1 MDNDLQKYADEIKK
15 QMDDL
20 LAQVQAK
27 ATETES
33 NFVDTRRTVSAKGES
48 YVNDIDSANNSTLSY
63 GSTTKQNM
71 DVEFNKVRE
80 FAQQTIEDIKVSPYD
95 FEKYIKQSKAH
106 IDQLV
111 VDATNASASKVDQI
125 NKIPADFQEYYT
137 NAKSGIETSL
147 TEVDEHLQEVQTL
160 GASVGQDVT
169 EYMNLVKN
177 NQVYSKTQTDNLLRA
192 KANTADVTTLNTNID
207 KANNRIDQAHQALN
221 QVNDRISNFPKGNP
235 SGVYATLAALKTAFP
250 NGNSNIYVISED
262 GNWYYWSG
270 SAWSSGGKYQE
281 TGIAENSIDS
291 TKLMAETIQ
300 RHNLS
305 ETYVNGAPGA
315 NLFDKNNVHFDKYIN
330 YKFKLDNAVGY
341 VATNYIYVSGQ
352 SKLTF
357 KRITHYA
364 FYDFS
369 YTPIT
374 YGTNPTLTTT
384 TIDVPA
390 GAAYIIFS
398 FAHNKETFPLDT
410 YMCNYGDTLAVFEP
424 YGGKLTLENI
434 EPQLADKIKS
444 VPYGKIVEGI
454 PSKNLL
460 NNADFTV
467 GLYVDPSTGKPLS
480 SADYSSNFGKP
491 IKVNGGQA
499 YTIRNVT
506 FYCFY
511 DGNNH
516 RLSGGS
522 NGSNGELTINAPQ
535 DAANLVVSYSNSLA
549 NIAIVVSGLEIGK
562 YESYGGK
569 LTLENM
575 ESNLADK
582 INSIPYGKIVEG
594 SPSKNLLNTDDF
606 TNGSYVDPSTG
617 KSMSNSD
624 YSSNFG
630 KPIKVNGGQAYTIR
644 NITFYCFYDNNNK
657 RLSGGSNGSNGELT
671 INAPENAA
679 NLIVSYSNSLANTA
693 IVVSGLKVGKYE
705 SYGLKLP
712 ANALPVEIRD
722 QFSDPVKN
730 ISKTLI
736 VDSSKT
742 ENAKD
747 GVYTNLRTAFDS
759 ITDSAVNKQYEIIV
773 YDNEIN
779 FEDLYPHANWHGGYY
794 GLIAKDYVWITSA
807 DPDNPSKHVLKW
819 DGHES
824 LADDVNLTSAQ
835 AMAKSIMHVS
845 KPNLTGAFDGFTLDV
860 KNARYPFH
868 FETAAAGNTWFKL
881 KRCVLKW
888 GGNPKVTGFQG
899 ATLGYGVSCGDHFS
913 VEDCVI
919 TYTGEGHASTAGH
932 NNGWDVSRM
941 GPAPEVMPNARLTF
955 KNCRFNN
962 TGFRVDTVTS
972 TNFDANR
979 SYDIVTFEN
988 CKGIREYVFGLQ
1000 GSATVSN
1007 WQSVKIGTV

>member
-1 MDNDLQKYADEIKK
+1 MADRKVGEITVPTEPVSRATKITGFTFKSYDKNAGVLQFNIENQDGSPTDLIDATVRLFMYIYQGEEKKEFPIFDNQIITESYMLGVVKYPIP
-15 QMDDL
+15 DL
-20 LAQVQAK
+20 L
-27 ATETES
+27 
-33 NFVDTRRTVSAKGES
+33 
-48 YVNDIDSANNSTLSY
+48 LSY
-63 GSTTKQNM
+63 EGK
-71 DVEFNKVRE
+71 
-80 FAQQTIEDIKVSPYD
+80 
-95 FEKYIKQSKAH
+95 
-106 IDQLV
+106 
-111 VDATNASASKVDQI
+111 VDANVYI
-125 NKIPADFQEYYT
+125 DFPDG
-137 NAKSGIETSL
+137 S
-147 TEVDEHLQEVQTL
+147 H
-160 GASVGQDVT
+160 
-169 EYMNLVKN
+169 
-177 NQVYSKTQTDNLLRA
+177 TDNLAFTFNIEKSVIDDNVQLNGEYYFKDFQQLLDGVKQEATDAVNEALA
-192 KANTADVTTLNTNID
+192 KVEAVSKNVSSAQNDLTILED
-207 KANNRIDQAHQALN
+207 RIDQTNQQIAAVLTDVNKYNIGKINDRIDQTNQQIAAVISDANKSRTDIDTLKINKADKIDVNQALN

-235 SGVYATLAALKTAFP
+235 SGVYATLEALKAAFP
-250 NGNSNIYVISED
+250 NGNSNIYVVSSD

-281 TGIAENSIDS
+281 TGIAENSIDG

-305 ETYVNGAPGA
+305 ETYVNGVPGA
-315 NLFDKNNVHFDKYIN
+315 NLFDKNNVHVDKYIN
-330 YKFKLDNAVGY
+330 YKFELADGVDY
-341 VATNYIYVSGQ
+341 VATNYIYISGQ

-364 FYDFS
+364 FYDLS
-369 YTPIT
+369 YKPIAF
-374 YGTNPTLTTT
+374 GTNSTLTTT

-398 FAHNKETFPLDT
+398 FAHSDDFPLDS
-410 YMCNYGDTLAVFEP
+410 YMCNYGDSLAAFET
-424 YGGKLTLENI
+424 YGGKLTLENM
-434 EPQLADKIKS
+434 ESNLADQISS

-460 NNADFTV
+460 NSADFTIRS
-467 GLYVDPSTGKPLS
+467 YVDPSTGKPVS

-511 DGNNH
+511 D
-516 RLSGGS
+516 
-522 NGSNGELTINAPQ
+522 
-535 DAANLVVSYSNSLA
+535 
-549 NIAIVVSGLEIGK
+549 
-562 YESYGGK
+562 
-569 LTLENM
+569 
-575 ESNLADK
+575 
-582 INSIPYGKIVEG
+582 
-594 SPSKNLLNTDDF
+594 
-606 TNGSYVDPSTG
+606 
-617 KSMSNSD
+617 
-624 YSSNFG
+624 
-630 KPIKVNGGQAYTIR
+630 
-644 NITFYCFYDNNNK
+644 NNNQ

-671 INAPENAA
+671 INAPEDAA
-679 NLIVSYSNSLANTA
+679 NLVVSCSNRLVNTA
-693 IVVSGLKVGKYE
+693 MVVSGLEIGKYE
-705 SYGLKLP
+705 SYGIKLP
-712 ANALPVEIRD
+712 ANALPAEIRD
-722 QFSDPVKN
+722 QFSEPVKN

-742 ENAKD
+742 ENAED

-807 DPDNPSKHVLKW
+807 DPDNPSKHLLKW

-824 LADDVNLTSAQ
+824 LADDVNLTSAE

-845 KPNLTGAFDGFTLDV
+845 KPNLTGAIDGFTLDV

-919 TYTGEGHASTAGH
+919 TYTGEGYASTAGH

-962 TGFRVDTVTS
+962 TGFRVDTFTS
-972 TNFDANR
+972 TDFDANR

>member
-1 MDNDLQKYADEIKK
+1 MVYKTNESIIVIQAEATSPNRTNVVFWSHDLGTAKLRMKLVRKNGIPQSLPEGTTVPIRLMFRSATAEGGYGKHDY
-15 QMDDL
+15 
-20 LAQVQAK
+20 LA
-27 ATETES
+27 
-33 NFVDTRRTVSAKGES
+33 
-48 YVNDIDSANNSTLSY
+48 
-63 GSTTKQNM
+63 
-71 DVEFNKVRE
+71 
-80 FAQQTIEDIKVSPYD
+80 TIEDRVNGIVSIVLEDNILGYVGIVEGSVYIDFPNDRSLDTAGRFTFDIKRSPIDDSTPELEDYYFNGFSQAID
-95 FEKYIKQSKAH
+95 KIEKILADGKQE
-106 IDQLV
+106 IDQKIAESETQI
-111 VDATNASASKVDQI
+111 DAKLKDTND
-125 NKIPADFQEYYT
+125 KI
-137 NAKSGIETSL
+137 
-147 TEVDEHLQEVQTL
+147 
-160 GASVGQDVT
+160 
-169 EYMNLVKN
+169 
-177 NQVYSKTQTDNLLRA
+177 A
-192 KANTADVTTLNTNID
+192 KANQDVATINTNID
-207 KANNRIDQAHQALN
+207 KTNDRIDQANQKIDEVLSGANEFRTDIDTLKINKADKIDVNQALN

-281 TGIAENSIDS
+281 TGIAENSIDG

-305 ETYVNGAPGA
+305 ETYVNGMPGA
-315 NLFDKNNVHFDKYIN
+315 NLFDKNNIHVDKYIN
-330 YKFKLDNAVGY
+330 YKFELADAAGY
-341 VATNYIYVSGQ
+341 VTTNYIYISGQ

-357 KRITHYA
+357 KRISHYA
-364 FYDFS
+364 FYDLS
-369 YTPIT
+369 YTPIIF
-374 YGTNPTLTTT
+374 GTNPTSTTT
-384 TIDVPA
+384 TINVPID
-390 GAAYIIFS
+390 AAYIIFS
-398 FAHNKETFPLDT
+398 FSHNDNFPLDS
-410 YMCNYGDTLAVFEP
+410 YMCNYGDSLEAFET
-424 YGGKLTLENI
+424 YGGKLTLENM
-434 EPQLADKIKS
+434 ESNLADKINS
-444 VPYGKIVEGI
+444 IPYGKIVEGI

-460 NNADFTV
+460 NSADFTIRS
-467 GLYVDPSTGKPLS
+467 YVDPSTGKPVS

-511 DGNNH
+511 DNNNQ

-522 NGSNGELTINAPQ
+522 NGSNGEMTITAPEN
-535 DAANLVVSYSNSLA
+535 AANLVVSYPNSRA
-549 NIAIVVSGLEIGK
+549 NTAMVVSGLEIGK
-562 YESYGGK
+562 YESYG
-569 LTLENM
+569 
-575 ESNLADK
+575 
-582 INSIPYGKIVEG
+582 I
-594 SPSKNLLNTDDF
+594 
-606 TNGSYVDPSTG
+606 
-617 KSMSNSD
+617 
-624 YSSNFG
+624 
-630 KPIKVNGGQAYTIR
+630 
-644 NITFYCFYDNNNK
+644 
-657 RLSGGSNGSNGELT
+657 
-671 INAPENAA
+671 
-679 NLIVSYSNSLANTA
+679 
-693 IVVSGLKVGKYE
+693 
-705 SYGLKLP
+705 KLP
-712 ANALPVEIRD
+712 ANALLAEIRD
-722 QFSDPVKN
+722 QFSEPVKN

-742 ENAKD
+742 ENAED

-759 ITDSAVNKQYEIIV
+759 ITDSAVNNQYEIIV

-807 DPDNPSKHVLKW
+807 DPDNPSKHLLKW

-824 LADDVNLTSAQ
+824 LADDVNLTSAE

-845 KPNLTGAFDGFTLDV
+845 KPNLTGAIDGFTLDV

-919 TYTGEGHASTAGH
+919 TYTGEGYASTAGH

-972 TNFDANR
+972 TDFDANR

>member
-1 MDNDLQKYADEIKK
+1 MNLDQFRDVDL
-15 QMDDL
+15 
-20 LAQVQAK
+20 V
-27 ATETES
+27 
-33 NFVDTRRTVSAKGES
+33 
-48 YVNDIDSANNSTLSY
+48 
-63 GSTTKQNM
+63 
-71 DVEFNKVRE
+71 
-80 FAQQTIEDIKVSPYD
+80 
-95 FEKYIKQSKAH
+95 
-106 IDQLV
+106 
-111 VDATNASASKVDQI
+111 I
-125 NKIPADFQEYYT
+125 NKANDNFIQRQFVSQGDYKGRTLTVQVT
-137 NAKSGIETSL
+137 NNGVIG
-147 TEVDEHLQEVQTL
+147 EVPGLVLNLRWQNQSAGNTDLSAFTL
-160 GASVGQDVT
+160 
-169 EYMNLVKN
+169 
-177 NQVYSKTQTDNLLRA
+177 
-192 KANTADVTTLNTNID
+192 ID
-207 KANNRIDQAHQALN
+207 KANSVFRIEYPRHMMTPGKVIANIQVIQNGKTTHMKPFELTVQKLPGEANGIVEKNEYSALVAVLSDANKFRTDIDTLKINKADKIDVNQALN

-281 TGIAENSIDS
+281 TGIAENSIDG

-315 NLFDKNNVHFDKYIN
+315 NLFDKNNIHVDKYIN
-330 YKFKLDNAVGY
+330 YKFKLADAAGY
-341 VATNYIYVSGQ
+341 VTTNYIYISGQ

-364 FYDFS
+364 FYDLS
-369 YTPIT
+369 YTPIAF
-374 YGTNPTLTTT
+374 GTNSTLTTT

-398 FAHNKETFPLDT
+398 FAHSDAFPLDS
-410 YMCNYGDTLAVFEP
+410 YMCNYGDTLAAFEP
-424 YGGKLTLENI
+424 YGGKLTLENM
-434 EPQLADKIKS
+434 EPNLADQIKS

-460 NNADFTV
+460 NNANFSV
-467 GLYVDPSTGKPLS
+467 GSYVDTTTGNPVAN
-480 SADYSSNFGKP
+480 ADYSSNFSKP
-491 IKVNGGQA
+491 IKVNGG
-499 YTIRNVT
+499 R
-506 FYCFY
+506 
-511 DGNNH
+511 
-516 RLSGGS
+516 
-522 NGSNGELTINAPQ
+522 
-535 DAANLVVSYSNSLA
+535 
-549 NIAIVVSGLEIGK
+549 
-562 YESYGGK
+562 
-569 LTLENM
+569 
-575 ESNLADK
+575 
-582 INSIPYGKIVEG
+582 
-594 SPSKNLLNTDDF
+594 
-606 TNGSYVDPSTG
+606 
-617 KSMSNSD
+617 
-624 YSSNFG
+624 
-630 KPIKVNGGQAYTIR
+630 AYTIR
-644 NITFYCFYDNNNK
+644 NITFYCFYDNNNQ
-657 RLSGGSNGSNGELT
+657 RLSGGSNGSNGEMT
-671 INAPENAA
+671 ITAPENAA
-679 NLIVSYSNSLANTA
+679 NLVVSYPNSRANTA
-693 IVVSGLKVGKYE
+693 IVVSGLEIGEYE
-705 SYGLKLP
+705 PYGTKLP

-722 QFSDPVKN
+722 QFSEPVKN

-742 ENAKD
+742 ENAED

-759 ITDSAVNKQYEIIV
+759 ITDSAVNNQYEIIV

-807 DPDNPSKHVLKW
+807 DPDNPSKHLLKW

-824 LADDVNLTSAQ
+824 LADDVNLTSAE

-845 KPNLTGAFDGFTLDV
+845 KPNLTGAIDGFTLDV

-919 TYTGEGHASTAGH
+919 TYTGEGYASTAGH

-972 TNFDANR
+972 TDFDANR

>member
-1 MDNDLQKYADEIKK
+1 MNLDQFRDVDL
-15 QMDDL
+15 
-20 LAQVQAK
+20 V
-27 ATETES
+27 
-33 NFVDTRRTVSAKGES
+33 
-48 YVNDIDSANNSTLSY
+48 
-63 GSTTKQNM
+63 
-71 DVEFNKVRE
+71 
-80 FAQQTIEDIKVSPYD
+80 
-95 FEKYIKQSKAH
+95 
-106 IDQLV
+106 
-111 VDATNASASKVDQI
+111 I
-125 NKIPADFQEYYT
+125 NKANDNFFQRQFVSQGDYKGRTLTVQVT
-137 NAKSGIETSL
+137 NNGVIG
-147 TEVDEHLQEVQTL
+147 EVPGLVLNLRWQNQSAGNTDLSAFTL
-160 GASVGQDVT
+160 
-169 EYMNLVKN
+169 
-177 NQVYSKTQTDNLLRA
+177 
-192 KANTADVTTLNTNID
+192 ID
-207 KANNRIDQAHQALN
+207 KANSIFRIEYPRHMMTPGKVIANIQVIQNGKITHMKPFELTVQKLPGEANGIVEKNEYSALVAVLSDANKFRTDIDTLEINKADKIDVNQALN

-235 SGVYATLAALKTAFP
+235 SGVYATLEALKAAFP
-250 NGNSNIYVISED
+250 NGNSNIYVVSSD

-281 TGIAENSIDS
+281 TGIAENSIDGP
-291 TKLMAETIQ
+291 KLMAETIQ

-315 NLFDKNNVHFDKYIN
+315 NLFDKNNVHVDKYIN
-330 YKFKLDNAVGY
+330 YKFKLADAVGY
-341 VATNYIYVSGQ
+341 VATNYIYISGQ

-364 FYDFS
+364 FYDLS
-369 YTPIT
+369 YTPIAF
-374 YGTNPTLTTT
+374 GTNSTLTTT

-398 FAHNKETFPLDT
+398 FAHSDAFPLDS
-410 YMCNYGDTLAVFEP
+410 YMCNYGDTLAAFEP
-424 YGGKLTLENI
+424 YGGKLTLENM
-434 EPQLADKIKS
+434 EPNLADQIKS

-460 NNADFTV
+460 NNANFSV
-467 GLYVDPSTGKPLS
+467 GSYVDTTTGNPVAN
-480 SADYSSNFGKP
+480 ADYSSNFSKP
-491 IKVNGGQA
+491 IKVNGG
-499 YTIRNVT
+499 R
-506 FYCFY
+506 
-511 DGNNH
+511 
-516 RLSGGS
+516 
-522 NGSNGELTINAPQ
+522 
-535 DAANLVVSYSNSLA
+535 
-549 NIAIVVSGLEIGK
+549 
-562 YESYGGK
+562 
-569 LTLENM
+569 
-575 ESNLADK
+575 
-582 INSIPYGKIVEG
+582 
-594 SPSKNLLNTDDF
+594 
-606 TNGSYVDPSTG
+606 
-617 KSMSNSD
+617 
-624 YSSNFG
+624 
-630 KPIKVNGGQAYTIR
+630 AYTIR
-644 NITFYCFYDNNNK
+644 NITFYCFYDNNNQ
-657 RLSGGSNGSNGELT
+657 RLSGASNGSNGELT
-671 INAPENAA
+671 ITAPENAA
-679 NLIVSYSNSLANTA
+679 NLVVSYPNSLANTA
-693 IVVSGLKVGKYE
+693 IVVSGLEIGEYE
-705 SYGLKLP
+705 PYGTKLP

-722 QFSDPVKN
+722 QFSEPVKN

-742 ENAKD
+742 ENAED

-807 DPDNPSKHVLKW
+807 DPDNPSKHLLKW

-824 LADDVNLTSAQ
+824 LADDVNLTSAE

-845 KPNLTGAFDGFTLDV
+845 KPNLTGAIDGFTLDV

-972 TNFDANR
+972 TDFDANR

>member
-1 MDNDLQKYADEIKK
+1 MNEDNKIFKTNEISIEISPVGE
-15 QMDDL
+15 
-20 LAQVQAK
+20 AIQAK
-27 ATETES
+27 DIQYFSYDENSGLQLIHILMDGKPLDLPNGTEIRLSAVKLNNQSQKLIYTPEIVDPLKGIVSFVIPREFLGYQGKIRCGLYINFS
-33 NFVDTRRTVSAKGES
+33 NNQTMHVGYFYINMGVS
-48 YVNDIDSANNSTLSY
+48 DIDTNLTEFTEDFWQGWSEFEA
-63 GSTTKQNM
+63 GSTAKMQELERRIDEQTEIFNNA
-71 DVEFNKVRE
+71 DVYNKAE
-80 FAQQTIEDIKVSPYD
+80 IEDKLEPFALRTD
-95 FEKYIKQSKAH
+95 
-106 IDQLV
+106 IDTLE
-111 VDATNASASKVDQI
+111 I
-125 NKIPADFQEYYT
+125 NKAD
-137 NAKSGIETSL
+137 KI
-147 TEVDEHLQEVQTL
+147 
-160 GASVGQDVT
+160 DV
-169 EYMNLVKN
+169 N
-177 NQVYSKTQTDNLLRA
+177 
-192 KANTADVTTLNTNID
+192 
-207 KANNRIDQAHQALN
+207 QALN

-250 NGNSNIYVISED
+250 TGNSNIYVISED

-281 TGIAENSIDS
+281 TGIAENSIDE
-291 TKLMAETIQ
+291 TKLMAKTIQ
-300 RHNLS
+300 RHNLA
-305 ETYVNGAPGA
+305 ETYVNGMPGV
-315 NLFDKNNVHFDKYIN
+315 NLFDKNNIYVDKYIN
-330 YKFKLDNAVGY
+330 YKFELDNAVGY

-364 FYDFS
+364 FYDLN

-374 YGTNPTLTTT
+374 FGTNPTLTTT

-398 FAHNKETFPLDT
+398 FAHNNETFPLDT
-410 YMCNYGDTLAVFEP
+410 YMCNYGDTLAAFEP

-444 VPYGKIVEGI
+444 VPYGKIVEGS

-460 NNADFTV
+460 NTANFTI
-467 GLYVDPSTGKPLS
+467 GSYVDPSTGKQVS
-480 SADYSSNFGKP
+480 NADYSSNFGKP
-491 IKVNGGQA
+491 IKINGGQ
-499 YTIRNVT
+499 T
-506 FYCFY
+506 
-511 DGNNH
+511 
-516 RLSGGS
+516 
-522 NGSNGELTINAPQ
+522 
-535 DAANLVVSYSNSLA
+535 
-549 NIAIVVSGLEIGK
+549 
-562 YESYGGK
+562 
-569 LTLENM
+569 
-575 ESNLADK
+575 
-582 INSIPYGKIVEG
+582 
-594 SPSKNLLNTDDF
+594 
-606 TNGSYVDPSTG
+606 
-617 KSMSNSD
+617 
-624 YSSNFG
+624 
-630 KPIKVNGGQAYTIR
+630 YTIR
-644 NITFYCFYDNNNK
+644 NITFYCFYDGNNHY
-657 RLSGGSNGSNGELT
+657 LSGASNGSNGELT
-671 INAPENAA
+671 ITAPEDAA
-679 NLIVSYSNSLANTA
+679 NLIVSYPNSRANTA
-693 IVVSGLKVGKYE
+693 IVVSGLEIGEYE
-705 SYGLKLP
+705 SYGAKLP
-712 ANALPVEIRD
+712 ANALPTEIRD
-722 QFSDPVKN
+722 QFSEPVKN
-730 ISKTLI
+730 ISKKLI

-742 ENAKD
+742 ENAED

-779 FEDLYPHANWHGGYY
+779 FEDLYPHANWGGGYY

-807 DPDNPSKHVLKW
+807 DPDNPSKHLLKW

-824 LADDVNLTSAQ
+824 LADDVNLTSAE

-845 KPNLTGAFDGFTLDV
+845 KPNLTGAIDGFTLDV

-919 TYTGEGHASTAGH
+919 TYTGEGYASTAGH

-972 TNFDANR
+972 TDFDANR
-979 SYDIVTFEN
+979 SYDIVTLEN

>member
-1 MDNDLQKYADEIKK
+1 MNLDQFRDVDL
-15 QMDDL
+15 
-20 LAQVQAK
+20 V
-27 ATETES
+27 
-33 NFVDTRRTVSAKGES
+33 
-48 YVNDIDSANNSTLSY
+48 
-63 GSTTKQNM
+63 
-71 DVEFNKVRE
+71 
-80 FAQQTIEDIKVSPYD
+80 
-95 FEKYIKQSKAH
+95 
-106 IDQLV
+106 
-111 VDATNASASKVDQI
+111 I
-125 NKIPADFQEYYT
+125 NKANDNFFQRQFVSQGDYKGRTLTVQVT
-137 NAKSGIETSL
+137 NNGVIG
-147 TEVDEHLQEVQTL
+147 EVPGLVLNLRWQNQSAGNTDLSAFTL
-160 GASVGQDVT
+160 
-169 EYMNLVKN
+169 
-177 NQVYSKTQTDNLLRA
+177 
-192 KANTADVTTLNTNID
+192 ID
-207 KANNRIDQAHQALN
+207 KANSIFRIEYPRHMMTPGKVIANIQVIQNGKITHMKPFELTVQKLPGEANGIVEKNEYSALVAVLSDANKFRTDIDTLEINKADKIDVNQALN

-235 SGVYATLAALKTAFP
+235 SGVYATLEALKAAFP
-250 NGNSNIYVISED
+250 NGNSNIYVVSSD

-281 TGIAENSIDS
+281 TGIAENSIDGP
-291 TKLMAETIQ
+291 KLMAETIQ

-315 NLFDKNNVHFDKYIN
+315 NLFDKNNIHVDKYIN
-330 YKFKLDNAVGY
+330 YKFELADAAGY
-341 VATNYIYVSGQ
+341 VATNYIYISGQ

-357 KRITHYA
+357 KRISHYA
-364 FYDFS
+364 FYDLS
-369 YTPIT
+369 YTPIAF
-374 YGTNPTLTTT
+374 GTNSTLTTT

-398 FAHNKETFPLDT
+398 FAHSDAFPLDS
-410 YMCNYGDTLAVFEP
+410 YMCNYGDTLAAFEP
-424 YGGKLTLENI
+424 YGGKLTLENM
-434 EPQLADKIKS
+434 EPNLADQIKS

-460 NNADFTV
+460 NNANFSV
-467 GLYVDPSTGKPLS
+467 GSYVDTTTGNPVAN
-480 SADYSSNFGKP
+480 ADYSSNFSKP
-491 IKVNGGQA
+491 IKVNGG
-499 YTIRNVT
+499 R
-506 FYCFY
+506 
-511 DGNNH
+511 
-516 RLSGGS
+516 
-522 NGSNGELTINAPQ
+522 
-535 DAANLVVSYSNSLA
+535 
-549 NIAIVVSGLEIGK
+549 
-562 YESYGGK
+562 
-569 LTLENM
+569 
-575 ESNLADK
+575 
-582 INSIPYGKIVEG
+582 
-594 SPSKNLLNTDDF
+594 
-606 TNGSYVDPSTG
+606 
-617 KSMSNSD
+617 
-624 YSSNFG
+624 
-630 KPIKVNGGQAYTIR
+630 AYTIR
-644 NITFYCFYDNNNK
+644 NITFYCFYDNNNQ
-657 RLSGGSNGSNGELT
+657 RLSGASNGSNGELT
-671 INAPENAA
+671 ITAPENAA
-679 NLIVSYSNSLANTA
+679 NLVVSYPNSLANTA
-693 IVVSGLKVGKYE
+693 IVVSGLEIGEYE
-705 SYGLKLP
+705 PYGTKLP

-722 QFSDPVKN
+722 QFSEPVKN

-742 ENAKD
+742 ENAED

-807 DPDNPSKHVLKW
+807 DPDNPSKHLLKW

-824 LADDVNLTSAQ
+824 LADDVNLTSAE

-845 KPNLTGAFDGFTLDV
+845 KPNLTGAIDGFTLDV

-919 TYTGEGHASTAGH
+919 TYTGEGYASTAGH

-972 TNFDANR
+972 TDFDANR

>member
-1 MDNDLQKYADEIKK
+1 MVQIIKSGTIKVPTQPKDFDLKATGLVFKSYDNQVALEFNVEKQDGTPADLLGANLRLLMFIYDEIDGTVTKEPIPFITKNLITESFLNGHVVYILPEAMKAYNGMVETYVYIEYSDGSTSDNLGFTFRMQRSAIDGLAQDKADYFIEDFKQLLDGVKQEATDAVNEALAKVEVVSENVSSAQNDL
-15 QMDDL
+15 
-20 LAQVQAK
+20 
-27 ATETES
+27 
-33 NFVDTRRTVSAKGES
+33 
-48 YVNDIDSANNSTLSY
+48 
-63 GSTTKQNM
+63 
-71 DVEFNKVRE
+71 
-80 FAQQTIEDIKVSPYD
+80 TILED
-95 FEKYIKQSKAH
+95 
-106 IDQLV
+106 
-111 VDATNASASKVDQI
+111 
-125 NKIPADFQEYYT
+125 
-137 NAKSGIETSL
+137 
-147 TEVDEHLQEVQTL
+147 
-160 GASVGQDVT
+160 
-169 EYMNLVKN
+169 
-177 NQVYSKTQTDNLLRA
+177 
-192 KANTADVTTLNTNID
+192 
-207 KANNRIDQAHQALN
+207 RIDQANQEIDKVLSGANGFRTDLDTLKINKADKIDVNQALN

-235 SGVYATLAALKTAFP
+235 SGVYTTLADLKTAFP
-250 NGNSNIYVISED
+250 NGNSNIYVVSAD

-281 TGIAENSIDS
+281 TGIAENSIDGP
-291 TKLMAETIQ
+291 KLMAETIQ

-305 ETYVNGAPGA
+305 ETYVNGMPGA

-330 YKFKLDNAVGY
+330 YKFKLADAVGY
-341 VATNYIYVSGQ
+341 VATNYIYISGQ

-364 FYDFS
+364 FYDLS
-369 YTPIT
+369 YTPIAF
-374 YGTNPTLTTT
+374 GTNSTLTTT

-398 FAHNKETFPLDT
+398 FAHSDAFPLDS
-410 YMCNYGDTLAVFEP
+410 YMCNYGDSLAAFET
-424 YGGKLTLENI
+424 YGGKLTLENM
-434 EPQLADKIKS
+434 ESNLADQISS

-460 NNADFTV
+460 NSADFTIRS
-467 GLYVDPSTGKPLS
+467 YVDPSTGKPVS

-511 DGNNH
+511 D
-516 RLSGGS
+516 
-522 NGSNGELTINAPQ
+522 
-535 DAANLVVSYSNSLA
+535 
-549 NIAIVVSGLEIGK
+549 
-562 YESYGGK
+562 
-569 LTLENM
+569 
-575 ESNLADK
+575 
-582 INSIPYGKIVEG
+582 
-594 SPSKNLLNTDDF
+594 
-606 TNGSYVDPSTG
+606 
-617 KSMSNSD
+617 
-624 YSSNFG
+624 
-630 KPIKVNGGQAYTIR
+630 
-644 NITFYCFYDNNNK
+644 NNNQ

-671 INAPENAA
+671 INAPEDAA
-679 NLIVSYSNSLANTA
+679 NLVVSYSNSLANTA
-693 IVVSGLKVGKYE
+693 MVVSGLEIGKYE
-705 SYGLKLP
+705 SYGIKLP
-712 ANALPVEIRD
+712 ANALPAEIRD
-722 QFSDPVKN
+722 QFSEPVKN

-742 ENAKD
+742 ENAED

-779 FEDLYPHANWHGGYY
+779 FEDLYPHADWHGGYY

-807 DPDNPSKHVLKW
+807 DPDNPSKHLLKW

-824 LADDVNLTSAQ
+824 LADDVNLTSAE

-845 KPNLTGAFDGFTLDV
+845 KPNLTGAIDGFTLDV

-962 TGFRVDTVTS
+962 TGFRVDTYTS
-972 TNFDANR
+972 TDFDANR

-1000 GSATVSN
+1000 GSATLSN

>member
-1 MDNDLQKYADEIKK
+1 MNRKTGEIVVPTEPVSRATKITGFTFKSYDKSAGVLQFQIKNQDGSPTDLIDATVRLFMYIYQGEEKKEFPIFDNQII
-15 QMDDL
+15 
-20 LAQVQAK
+20 
-27 ATETES
+27 TES
-33 NFVDTRRTVSAKGES
+33 YMQGIVKYPIPDML
-48 YVNDIDSANNSTLSY
+48 LSY
-63 GSTTKQNM
+63 EGKIDANVYIDFPDGS
-71 DVEFNKVRE
+71 
-80 FAQQTIEDIKVSPYD
+80 
-95 FEKYIKQSKAH
+95 H
-106 IDQLV
+106 
-111 VDATNASASKVDQI
+111 
-125 NKIPADFQEYYT
+125 
-137 NAKSGIETSL
+137 
-147 TEVDEHLQEVQTL
+147 
-160 GASVGQDVT
+160 
-169 EYMNLVKN
+169 
-177 NQVYSKTQTDNLLRA
+177 TDNLAFTFNIEKSIIDGDVQLNGEYYFKDFQQLLDGVKQEA
-192 KANTADVTTLNTNID
+192 TEQLQDTQTKIDTVSQNVTSAQNNLKAVEDKMNQTNQQIAAVLTDVNKYNIGKIND
-207 KANNRIDQAHQALN
+207 RIDQTNQQIAAVISDANKSRTDIDTLKINKADKIDVNQALN

-235 SGVYATLAALKTAFP
+235 SGVYATLEALKAAFP
-250 NGNSNIYVISED
+250 NGNSNIYVVSSD

-281 TGIAENSIDS
+281 TGIAENSIDGP
-291 TKLMAETIQ
+291 KLMAETIQ

-315 NLFDKNNVHFDKYIN
+315 NLFDKNNVHVDKYIN
-330 YKFKLDNAVGY
+330 YKFKLVDAVGY
-341 VATNYIYVSGQ
+341 VATNYIYISGQ

-364 FYDFS
+364 FYDLS
-369 YTPIT
+369 YTPIAF
-374 YGTNPTLTTT
+374 GTNSTLTTT

-398 FAHNKETFPLDT
+398 FAHSDDFPLDS
-410 YMCNYGDTLAVFEP
+410 YMCNYGDSLAAFET
-424 YGGKLTLENI
+424 YGGKLTLENM
-434 EPQLADKIKS
+434 ESNLADQISS

-460 NNADFTV
+460 NSADFTV
-467 GLYVDPSTGKPLS
+467 GLYVDPSTGKPMS
-480 SADYSSNFGKP
+480 SA
-491 IKVNGGQA
+491 
-499 YTIRNVT
+499 
-506 FYCFY
+506 
-511 DGNNH
+511 
-516 RLSGGS
+516 
-522 NGSNGELTINAPQ
+522 
-535 DAANLVVSYSNSLA
+535 
-549 NIAIVVSGLEIGK
+549 
-562 YESYGGK
+562 
-569 LTLENM
+569 
-575 ESNLADK
+575 
-582 INSIPYGKIVEG
+582 
-594 SPSKNLLNTDDF
+594 
-606 TNGSYVDPSTG
+606 
-617 KSMSNSD
+617 D

-644 NITFYCFYDNNNK
+644 NITFYCFYDNNNQY
-657 RLSGGSNGSNGELT
+657 LSGASNGSNGELT
-671 INAPENAA
+671 INAPKDAA
-679 NLIVSYSNSLANTA
+679 NLVVSYSNSLANTA
-693 IVVSGLKVGKYE
+693 MVVSGLEIGKYE
-705 SYGLKLP
+705 SYGIKLP
-712 ANALPVEIRD
+712 ANALPAEIRD
-722 QFSDPVKN
+722 QFSEPVKN

-742 ENAKD
+742 ENAED

-779 FEDLYPHANWHGGYY
+779 FEDLYPHANWDGGYY

-807 DPDNPSKHVLKW
+807 DPDNPSKHLLKW

-824 LADDVNLTSAQ
+824 LADDVNLTSAE

-845 KPNLTGAFDGFTLDV
+845 KPNLTGAIDGFTLDV

-868 FETAAAGNTWFKL
+868 FETAAAGNTRFKL

-919 TYTGEGHASTAGH
+919 TYTGEGYASTAGH

-972 TNFDANR
+972 TDFDANR

>member
-1 MDNDLQKYADEIKK
+1 MFKINESIIVIQAEATSPNKTNVVFWSHDRGTAKLRMKLVRKNGIPQSLPEGTTVPIRLIFRSATAEGGYGKHDYLATVEDPVNGIVSIVLEDNILGYVGTVEGSVYIDFPNDRSLDTAGRFTFDIKRSPI
-15 QMDDL
+15 DD
-20 LAQVQAK
+20 
-27 ATETES
+27 
-33 NFVDTRRTVSAKGES
+33 
-48 YVNDIDSANNSTLSY
+48 STPELEDY
-63 GSTTKQNM
+63 Y
-71 DVEFNKVRE
+71 FNG
-80 FAQQTIEDIKVSPYD
+80 FSQTIDKI
-95 FEKYIKQSKAH
+95 EKILADGKLEIEQKISESETQ
-106 IDQLV
+106 IDAKLK
-111 VDATNASASKVDQI
+111 DTND
-125 NKIPADFQEYYT
+125 KI
-137 NAKSGIETSL
+137 
-147 TEVDEHLQEVQTL
+147 
-160 GASVGQDVT
+160 
-169 EYMNLVKN
+169 
-177 NQVYSKTQTDNLLRA
+177 A
-192 KANTADVTTLNTNID
+192 KANQDVETINTNID
-207 KANNRIDQAHQALN
+207 KTNDRIDQANQKIDEVLSGANEFRTDIDTLKINKADKIDVNQALN

-235 SGVYATLAALKTAFP
+235 SGVYATLEALKAAFP
-250 NGNSNIYVISED
+250 NGNSNIYVVSSD

-281 TGIAENSIDS
+281 TGIAENSIDGP
-291 TKLMAETIQ
+291 KLMAETIQ

-315 NLFDKNNVHFDKYIN
+315 NLFDKNNVHVDKYIN
-330 YKFKLDNAVGY
+330 YKFELADAVGY
-341 VATNYIYVSGQ
+341 VATNYIYISGQ

-364 FYDFS
+364 FYDLS
-369 YTPIT
+369 YKPIAF
-374 YGTNPTLTTT
+374 GTNSTLTTT

-398 FAHNKETFPLDT
+398 FAHSDAFPLDS
-410 YMCNYGDTLAVFEP
+410 YMCNYGDSLAAFET
-424 YGGKLTLENI
+424 YGGKLTLENM
-434 EPQLADKIKS
+434 ESNLADQISS

-460 NNADFTV
+460 NSADFTIRS
-467 GLYVDPSTGKPLS
+467 YVDPSTGKPMS

-511 DGNNH
+511 D
-516 RLSGGS
+516 
-522 NGSNGELTINAPQ
+522 
-535 DAANLVVSYSNSLA
+535 
-549 NIAIVVSGLEIGK
+549 
-562 YESYGGK
+562 
-569 LTLENM
+569 
-575 ESNLADK
+575 
-582 INSIPYGKIVEG
+582 
-594 SPSKNLLNTDDF
+594 
-606 TNGSYVDPSTG
+606 
-617 KSMSNSD
+617 
-624 YSSNFG
+624 
-630 KPIKVNGGQAYTIR
+630 
-644 NITFYCFYDNNNK
+644 NNNQ

-671 INAPENAA
+671 INAPEDAA
-679 NLIVSYSNSLANTA
+679 NLVVSYSNSLANTA
-693 IVVSGLKVGKYE
+693 MVVSGLEIGKYE
-705 SYGLKLP
+705 SYGIKLP
-712 ANALPVEIRD
+712 ANALPAEIRD
-722 QFSDPVKN
+722 QFSEPVKN

-742 ENAKD
+742 ENAED

-779 FEDLYPHANWHGGYY
+779 FEDLYPHANWGGGYY

-807 DPDNPSKHVLKW
+807 DPDNPSKHLLKW

-824 LADDVNLTSAQ
+824 LADDVNLTSAE

-845 KPNLTGAFDGFTLDV
+845 KPNLTGAIDGFTLDV

-972 TNFDANR
+972 TDFDANR

>member
-1 MDNDLQKYADEIKK
+1 MFKINESIIVIQAEEINPIQTKVVFWSHDRGTAKLIFKLVKNDLPQSLPEGTTVPIRLMFKSATAEGGYGKHDY
-15 QMDDL
+15 
-20 LAQVQAK
+20 LA
-27 ATETES
+27 
-33 NFVDTRRTVSAKGES
+33 
-48 YVNDIDSANNSTLSY
+48 
-63 GSTTKQNM
+63 
-71 DVEFNKVRE
+71 
-80 FAQQTIEDIKVSPYD
+80 TIEDRVNGIVSIVLEDNILGYIGIVEGSVYID
-95 FEKYIKQSKAH
+95 FPNDRSLDTAGRFTFYIKRSP
-106 IDQLV
+106 IDDSTPELEDYYFNGFSQTIDKIEKILADGKLEIEQKISESETQI
-111 VDATNASASKVDQI
+111 DAKLKDTND
-125 NKIPADFQEYYT
+125 KI
-137 NAKSGIETSL
+137 
-147 TEVDEHLQEVQTL
+147 
-160 GASVGQDVT
+160 
-169 EYMNLVKN
+169 
-177 NQVYSKTQTDNLLRA
+177 A
-192 KANTADVTTLNTNID
+192 KANQDVETINTNID
-207 KANNRIDQAHQALN
+207 KTNDRIDQANQKIDEVLSGANEFRTDIDTLKINKADKIDVNQALN

-235 SGVYATLAALKTAFP
+235 SGVYATLEALKAAFP
-250 NGNSNIYVISED
+250 NGNSNIYVVSSD

-281 TGIAENSIDS
+281 TGIAENSIDGP
-291 TKLMAETIQ
+291 KLMAETIQ

-315 NLFDKNNVHFDKYIN
+315 NLFDKNNVHVDKYIN
-330 YKFKLDNAVGY
+330 YKFELADAVGY
-341 VATNYIYVSGQ
+341 VATNYIYISGQ

-364 FYDFS
+364 FYDLS
-369 YTPIT
+369 YTPIAF
-374 YGTNPTLTTT
+374 GTNSTLTTT

-398 FAHNKETFPLDT
+398 FAHSDDFPLDS
-410 YMCNYGDTLAVFEP
+410 YMCNYGDSLAAFET
-424 YGGKLTLENI
+424 YGGKLTLENM
-434 EPQLADKIKS
+434 ESNLADQISS

-460 NNADFTV
+460 NSADFTIRS
-467 GLYVDPSTGKPLS
+467 YVDPSTGKPVS

-511 DGNNH
+511 DNNNQ

-522 NGSNGELTINAPQ
+522 NGSNGEMTITAPEN
-535 DAANLVVSYSNSLA
+535 AANLVVSYPNSRA
-549 NIAIVVSGLEIGK
+549 NTAMVTSGYEIGE
-562 YESYGGK
+562 YESYGVK
-569 LTLENM
+569 LT
-575 ESNLADK
+575 AD
-582 INSIPYGKIVEG
+582 V
-594 SPSKNLLNTDDF
+594 L
-606 TNGSYVDPSTG
+606 
-617 KSMSNSD
+617 
-624 YSSNFG
+624 
-630 KPIKVNGGQAYTIR
+630 PIEIR
-644 NITFYCFYDNNNK
+644 N
-657 RLSGGSNGSNGELT
+657 
-671 INAPENAA
+671 
-679 NLIVSYSNSLANTA
+679 
-693 IVVSGLKVGKYE
+693 
-705 SYGLKLP
+705 
-712 ANALPVEIRD
+712 
-722 QFSDPVKN
+722 QFSEPIKN

-742 ENAKD
+742 EDTEN

-807 DPDNPSKHVLKW
+807 DPDNPSKHLLKW

-824 LADDVNLTSAQ
+824 LADDVNLTSAE

-845 KPNLTGAFDGFTLDV
+845 KPNLTGAIDGFTLDV

-919 TYTGEGHASTAGH
+919 TYTGEGYASTAGH

-972 TNFDANR
+972 TDFDANR

>member
-1 MDNDLQKYADEIKK
+1 MNLDQFRDVDL
-15 QMDDL
+15 
-20 LAQVQAK
+20 V
-27 ATETES
+27 
-33 NFVDTRRTVSAKGES
+33 
-48 YVNDIDSANNSTLSY
+48 
-63 GSTTKQNM
+63 
-71 DVEFNKVRE
+71 
-80 FAQQTIEDIKVSPYD
+80 
-95 FEKYIKQSKAH
+95 
-106 IDQLV
+106 
-111 VDATNASASKVDQI
+111 I
-125 NKIPADFQEYYT
+125 NKANDNFFQRQFVSQGDYKGRTLTVQVT
-137 NAKSGIETSL
+137 NNGVIG
-147 TEVDEHLQEVQTL
+147 EVPGLVLNLRWQNQSAGNTDLSAFTL
-160 GASVGQDVT
+160 
-169 EYMNLVKN
+169 
-177 NQVYSKTQTDNLLRA
+177 
-192 KANTADVTTLNTNID
+192 ID
-207 KANNRIDQAHQALN
+207 KANSIFRIEYPRHMMTPGKVIANIQVIQNGKITHMKPFELTVQKLPGEANGIVEKNEYSALVAVLSDANKFRTDIDTLEINKADKIDVNQALN

-235 SGVYATLAALKTAFP
+235 SGVYATLEALKAAFP
-250 NGNSNIYVISED
+250 NGNSNIYVVSAD

-281 TGIAENSIDS
+281 TGIAENSIDGP
-291 TKLMAETIQ
+291 KLMAETIQ

-315 NLFDKNNVHFDKYIN
+315 NLFDKNNIHVDKYIN
-330 YKFKLDNAVGY
+330 YKFELADAAGY
-341 VATNYIYVSGQ
+341 VTTNYIYISGQ

-364 FYDFS
+364 FYDLS
-369 YTPIT
+369 YTPIAF
-374 YGTNPTLTTT
+374 GTNSTLTTT
-384 TIDVPA
+384 TIDVPE
-390 GAAYIIFS
+390 GASYIIFS
-398 FAHNKETFPLDT
+398 FSHNDTFPLDS
-410 YMCNYGDTLAVFEP
+410 YMCNYGDSLEAFE
-424 YGGKLTLENI
+424 T
-434 EPQLADKIKS
+434 
-444 VPYGKIVEGI
+444 
-454 PSKNLL
+454 
-460 NNADFTV
+460 
-467 GLYVDPSTGKPLS
+467 
-480 SADYSSNFGKP
+480 
-491 IKVNGGQA
+491 
-499 YTIRNVT
+499 
-506 FYCFY
+506 
-511 DGNNH
+511 
-516 RLSGGS
+516 
-522 NGSNGELTINAPQ
+522 
-535 DAANLVVSYSNSLA
+535 
-549 NIAIVVSGLEIGK
+549 
-562 YESYGGK
+562 YGGK

-575 ESNLADK
+575 EPNLADK

-594 SPSKNLLNTDDF
+594 IPSKNLLNTDDF
-606 TNGSYVDPSTG
+606 TIGSYVDTSTG
-617 KSMSNSD
+617 NPVSNAD

-644 NITFYCFYDNNNK
+644 NITFYCFYDNNNQ
-657 RLSGGSNGSNGELT
+657 RLSGASNGSNGELT
-671 INAPENAA
+671 INAPEDAA
-679 NLIVSYSNSLANTA
+679 NLVVSYSNSRANTA
-693 IVVSGLKVGKYE
+693 MVVSGSEIGKYE
-705 SYGLKLP
+705 SYGAKLAADALP
-712 ANALPVEIRD
+712 AEIRD
-722 QFSDPVKN
+722 QFSEPVKN

-742 ENAKD
+742 ENAED

-807 DPDNPSKHVLKW
+807 DPDNPSKHLLKW

-824 LADDVNLTSAQ
+824 LADDVNLTSAE

-845 KPNLTGAFDGFTLDV
+845 KPNLTGAIDGFTLDV

-919 TYTGEGHASTAGH
+919 TYTGEGYASTAGH

-972 TNFDANR
+972 TDFDANR

>member
-1 MDNDLQKYADEIKK
+1 MAHVIKKGSIKVPTQPKDYDLQATGLVFKSYDNQIALEFNVE
-15 QMDDL
+15 QQNGTPADL
-20 LAQVQAK
+20 LGANLRLLMFIYDEVDGMITK
-27 ATETES
+27 EPIPFITKNLITES
-33 NFVDTRRTVSAKGES
+33 FLNGHVVYILPEAMKAYNGMVEA
-48 YVNDIDSANNSTLSY
+48 YVYIEYPD
-63 GSTTKQNM
+63 GSTSDNLGFTFRMKRSAI
-71 DVEFNKVRE
+71 DGL
-80 FAQQTIEDIKVSPYD
+80 AQD
-95 FEKYIKQSKAH
+95 KADYF
-106 IDQLV
+106 I
-111 VDATNASASKVDQI
+111 
-125 NKIPADFQEYYT
+125 ADFQQLLDGVKQEAT
-137 NAKSGIETSL
+137 DAVNEVLAKVEAVSKNVSSAQNDL
-147 TEVDEHLQEVQTL
+147 TILED
-160 GASVGQDVT
+160 
-169 EYMNLVKN
+169 
-177 NQVYSKTQTDNLLRA
+177 
-192 KANTADVTTLNTNID
+192 
-207 KANNRIDQAHQALN
+207 RIDQTNQQIAAVLTDVNKYNIGKINDRIDQTNQQIAAVISDANKSRTDIDTLKINKADKIDVNQALN

-235 SGVYATLAALKTAFP
+235 SGVYATLEALKAAFP
-250 NGNSNIYVISED
+250 NGNSNIYVVSSD

-281 TGIAENSIDS
+281 TGIAENSIDGP
-291 TKLMAETIQ
+291 KLMAETIQ

-315 NLFDKNNVHFDKYIN
+315 NLFDKNNVHVDKYIN
-330 YKFKLDNAVGY
+330 YKFELADAVGY
-341 VATNYIYVSGQ
+341 VATNYIYISGQ

-364 FYDFS
+364 FYDLS
-369 YTPIT
+369 YTPIAF
-374 YGTNPTLTTT
+374 GTNSTLTTT

-398 FAHNKETFPLDT
+398 FAHSDDFPLDS
-410 YMCNYGDTLAVFEP
+410 YMCNYGDSLAAFET
-424 YGGKLTLENI
+424 YGGKLTLENM
-434 EPQLADKIKS
+434 ESNLADQISS

-460 NNADFTV
+460 NSADFTIRS
-467 GLYVDPSTGKPLS
+467 YVDPSTGKPVS

-511 DGNNH
+511 D
-516 RLSGGS
+516 
-522 NGSNGELTINAPQ
+522 
-535 DAANLVVSYSNSLA
+535 
-549 NIAIVVSGLEIGK
+549 
-562 YESYGGK
+562 
-569 LTLENM
+569 
-575 ESNLADK
+575 
-582 INSIPYGKIVEG
+582 
-594 SPSKNLLNTDDF
+594 
-606 TNGSYVDPSTG
+606 
-617 KSMSNSD
+617 
-624 YSSNFG
+624 
-630 KPIKVNGGQAYTIR
+630 
-644 NITFYCFYDNNNK
+644 NNNQ

-671 INAPENAA
+671 INAPEDAA
-679 NLIVSYSNSLANTA
+679 NLVVSYSNSLANTA
-693 IVVSGLKVGKYE
+693 MVVSGLEIGKYE
-705 SYGLKLP
+705 SYGIKLP
-712 ANALPVEIRD
+712 ANALPAEIRD
-722 QFSDPVKN
+722 QFSEPVKN

-742 ENAKD
+742 ENAED

-807 DPDNPSKHVLKW
+807 DPDNPSKHLLKW

-824 LADDVNLTSAQ
+824 LADDVNLTSAE

-845 KPNLTGAFDGFTLDV
+845 KPNLTGAIDGFTLDV

-962 TGFRVDTVTS
+962 TGFRVDTFTS
-972 TNFDANR
+972 TDFDANR

-1000 GSATVSN
+1000 GSATLSN

>member
-1 MDNDLQKYADEIKK
+1 MAHVIKKGSIKVPTQPKDYDLQATGLVFKSYDNQIALEFNVE
-15 QMDDL
+15 QQNGTPADL
-20 LAQVQAK
+20 LGANLRLLMFIYDEVDGMITK
-27 ATETES
+27 EPIPFITKNLITES
-33 NFVDTRRTVSAKGES
+33 FLNGQVVYILPEAMKAYNGMVEA
-48 YVNDIDSANNSTLSY
+48 YVYIEYPD
-63 GSTTKQNM
+63 GSTSDNLGFTFRMQRSKI
-71 DVEFNKVRE
+71 DGL
-80 FAQQTIEDIKVSPYD
+80 AQD
-95 FEKYIKQSKAH
+95 KADYF
-106 IDQLV
+106 I
-111 VDATNASASKVDQI
+111 
-125 NKIPADFQEYYT
+125 ADFQQLLDGVKQEAT
-137 NAKSGIETSL
+137 DAVNETLAKVEAVSENVSSAQNDL
-147 TEVDEHLQEVQTL
+147 TILED
-160 GASVGQDVT
+160 
-169 EYMNLVKN
+169 
-177 NQVYSKTQTDNLLRA
+177 
-192 KANTADVTTLNTNID
+192 
-207 KANNRIDQAHQALN
+207 RIDQTNQQIAAVISDANKSRTDIDTLKINKADKIDVNQALN

-235 SGVYATLAALKTAFP
+235 SGVYATLEALKAAFP
-250 NGNSNIYVISED
+250 NGNSNIYVVSSD

-281 TGIAENSIDS
+281 TGIAENSIDGP
-291 TKLMAETIQ
+291 KLMAETIQ

-315 NLFDKNNVHFDKYIN
+315 NLFDKNNVHVDKYIN
-330 YKFKLDNAVGY
+330 YKFELADAVGY
-341 VATNYIYVSGQ
+341 VATNYIYISGQ

-364 FYDFS
+364 FYDLS
-369 YTPIT
+369 YTPIVF
-374 YGTNPTLTTT
+374 GTNSTLTTT

-398 FAHNKETFPLDT
+398 FAHSDAFPLDS
-410 YMCNYGDTLAVFEP
+410 YMCNYGDSLAAFET
-424 YGGKLTLENI
+424 YGGKLTLENM
-434 EPQLADKIKS
+434 ESNLADQISS

-460 NNADFTV
+460 N
-467 GLYVDPSTGKPLS
+467 
-480 SADYSSNFGKP
+480 
-491 IKVNGGQA
+491 
-499 YTIRNVT
+499 
-506 FYCFY
+506 
-511 DGNNH
+511 
-516 RLSGGS
+516 
-522 NGSNGELTINAPQ
+522 
-535 DAANLVVSYSNSLA
+535 
-549 NIAIVVSGLEIGK
+549 
-562 YESYGGK
+562 
-569 LTLENM
+569 
-575 ESNLADK
+575 
-582 INSIPYGKIVEG
+582 
-594 SPSKNLLNTDDF
+594 TDDF
-606 TNGSYVDPSTG
+606 TIGSYVDTSTG
-617 KSMSNSD
+617 NPVSNAD

-644 NITFYCFYDNNNK
+644 NITFYCFYDNNNH
-657 RLSGGSNGSNGELT
+657 RLSGASNGSNGELT
-671 INAPENAA
+671 ITAPENAA
-679 NLIVSYSNSLANTA
+679 NLVVSYPNSRANTA
-693 IVVSGLKVGKYE
+693 IVVSGLEIGEYE
-705 SYGLKLP
+705 PYGTKLP
-712 ANALPVEIRD
+712 ANALPAEIRD
-722 QFSDPVKN
+722 QFSEPVKN

-742 ENAKD
+742 ENAED

-807 DPDNPSKHVLKW
+807 DPDNPSKHLLKW

-824 LADDVNLTSAQ
+824 LADDVNLTSAE

-845 KPNLTGAFDGFTLDV
+845 KPNLTGAIDGFTLDV

-919 TYTGEGHASTAGH
+919 TYTGEGYASTAGH

-972 TNFDANR
+972 TDFDANR

>member
-1 MDNDLQKYADEIKK
+1 MDNDLQQYADEIKK

-95 FEKYIKQSKAH
+95 FEEYIKRSKAH

-147 TEVDEHLQEVQTL
+147 TEVDQHLQEVQNL
-160 GASVGQDVT
+160 GTSVEQDVT

-177 NQVYSKTQTDNLLRA
+177 NEVYSKTQTDNLLKA
-192 KANTADVTTLNTNID
+192 KANIADVTTINTNID
-207 KANNRIDQAHQALN
+207 KANYRIDQTNQQVAAVLTDVNESRTDIDTLKINKADKIDVNQALN

-235 SGVYATLAALKTAFP
+235 SGVYATLEALKAAFP
-250 NGNSNIYVISED
+250 NGNSNIYVVSSD

-281 TGIAENSIDS
+281 TGIAENSIDGP
-291 TKLMAETIQ
+291 KLMAETIQ

-315 NLFDKNNVHFDKYIN
+315 NLFDKNNVHVGKYIN
-330 YKFKLDNAVGY
+330 YKFELADDAGY
-341 VATNYIYVSGQ
+341 VATNYIYISGQ

-357 KRITHYA
+357 KRISHYA
-364 FYDFS
+364 FYDLS
-369 YTPIT
+369 YTPIAF
-374 YGTNPTLTTT
+374 GTNSTLTTT

-398 FAHNKETFPLDT
+398 FSHSDAFPLDS
-410 YMCNYGDTLAVFEP
+410 YMCNYGDSLAAFET
-424 YGGKLTLENI
+424 YGGKLTLENM
-434 EPQLADKIKS
+434 ESNLADQISS

-460 NNADFTV
+460 NSADFTI
-467 GLYVDPSTGKPLS
+467 GSYVNTSTGKPMS
-480 SADYSSNFGKP
+480 SADYSSNFSKP
-491 IKVNGGQA
+491 IKVNGG
-499 YTIRNVT
+499 R
-506 FYCFY
+506 
-511 DGNNH
+511 
-516 RLSGGS
+516 
-522 NGSNGELTINAPQ
+522 
-535 DAANLVVSYSNSLA
+535 
-549 NIAIVVSGLEIGK
+549 
-562 YESYGGK
+562 
-569 LTLENM
+569 
-575 ESNLADK
+575 
-582 INSIPYGKIVEG
+582 
-594 SPSKNLLNTDDF
+594 
-606 TNGSYVDPSTG
+606 
-617 KSMSNSD
+617 
-624 YSSNFG
+624 
-630 KPIKVNGGQAYTIR
+630 AYTIR
-644 NITFYCFYDNNNK
+644 NITFYCFYDNNNQ
-657 RLSGGSNGSNGELT
+657 RLSGASNGSNGELT
-671 INAPENAA
+671 ITAPEDAA
-679 NLIVSYSNSLANTA
+679 NLVVSYSNSLANTA
-693 IVVSGLKVGKYE
+693 MVTSGYEIGEYE
-705 SYGLKLP
+705 SYGVKLT
-712 ANALPVEIRD
+712 ADVLPIEIRN
-722 QFSDPVKN
+722 QFSEPIKN

-742 ENAKD
+742 ENAED

-807 DPDNPSKHVLKW
+807 DPDNPSKHLLKW

-824 LADDVNLTSAQ
+824 LADDVNLTSSE

-845 KPNLTGAFDGFTLDV
+845 KPNLTGAIDGFTLDV

-919 TYTGEGHASTAGH
+919 TYTGEGYASTAGH

-972 TNFDANR
+972 TDFDANR

-1000 GSATVSN
+1000 GSGTVSN

>member
-1 MDNDLQKYADEIKK
+1 MVYKMNESIIVIQAEAINPIQTNVVFWSHDRGTAKLRMKLVRKNGIPQSLPEGTTVPIRLIFRSATAEGGYGKHDY
-15 QMDDL
+15 
-20 LAQVQAK
+20 LA
-27 ATETES
+27 
-33 NFVDTRRTVSAKGES
+33 
-48 YVNDIDSANNSTLSY
+48 
-63 GSTTKQNM
+63 
-71 DVEFNKVRE
+71 
-80 FAQQTIEDIKVSPYD
+80 TIEDRVNGIVSIVLEDNILGYVGKVEGSVYID
-95 FEKYIKQSKAH
+95 FPDDRSLDTAGRFTFYIKRSP
-106 IDQLV
+106 IDDSTPELEDYYFNGFSQTIDKIEKILADGKLEIEQKISESETQI
-111 VDATNASASKVDQI
+111 DAKLKDTND
-125 NKIPADFQEYYT
+125 KI
-137 NAKSGIETSL
+137 
-147 TEVDEHLQEVQTL
+147 
-160 GASVGQDVT
+160 
-169 EYMNLVKN
+169 
-177 NQVYSKTQTDNLLRA
+177 A
-192 KANTADVTTLNTNID
+192 KANQDVETINTNID
-207 KANNRIDQAHQALN
+207 KTNDRIDQANQKIDEVLSGANEFRTDIDTLKINKADKIDVNQALN

-235 SGVYATLAALKTAFP
+235 SGVYATLAALKADFP
-250 NGNSNIYVISED
+250 NGNSNIYVVSAD

-281 TGIAENSIDS
+281 TGIAENSIDGP
-291 TKLMAETIQ
+291 KLMAETIQ

-315 NLFDKNNVHFDKYIN
+315 NLFDKNNVHVDKYIN
-330 YKFKLDNAVGY
+330 YNFKLVDAVGY
-341 VATNYIYVSGQ
+341 VATNYIYISGQ

-364 FYDFS
+364 FYDLS
-369 YTPIT
+369 YTPIAF
-374 YGTNPTLTTT
+374 GTNSTLTTT

-398 FAHNKETFPLDT
+398 FAHSDAFPLDS
-410 YMCNYGDTLAVFEP
+410 YMCNYGDSLAAFET
-424 YGGKLTLENI
+424 YGGKLTLENM
-434 EPQLADKIKS
+434 ESNLADQISS

-460 NNADFTV
+460 NSADFTIRS
-467 GLYVDPSTGKPLS
+467 YVDPSTGKPVS

-511 DGNNH
+511 D
-516 RLSGGS
+516 
-522 NGSNGELTINAPQ
+522 
-535 DAANLVVSYSNSLA
+535 
-549 NIAIVVSGLEIGK
+549 
-562 YESYGGK
+562 
-569 LTLENM
+569 
-575 ESNLADK
+575 
-582 INSIPYGKIVEG
+582 
-594 SPSKNLLNTDDF
+594 
-606 TNGSYVDPSTG
+606 
-617 KSMSNSD
+617 
-624 YSSNFG
+624 
-630 KPIKVNGGQAYTIR
+630 
-644 NITFYCFYDNNNK
+644 NNNQ

-671 INAPENAA
+671 INAPEDAA
-679 NLIVSYSNSLANTA
+679 NLVVSCSNRLVNTA
-693 IVVSGLKVGKYE
+693 MVVSGLEIGKYE
-705 SYGLKLP
+705 SYGIKLP
-712 ANALPVEIRD
+712 ANALPAEIRD
-722 QFSDPVKN
+722 QFSEPVKN

-742 ENAKD
+742 ENAED

-807 DPDNPSKHVLKW
+807 DPDNPSKHLLKW

-824 LADDVNLTSAQ
+824 LADDVNLTSAE

-845 KPNLTGAFDGFTLDV
+845 KPNLTGAIDGFTLDV

-962 TGFRVDTVTS
+962 TGFRVDTFTS
-972 TNFDANR
+972 TDFDANR

-1000 GSATVSN
+1000 GSATLSN

>member
-1 MDNDLQKYADEIKK
+1 MNESIIVIQAEAINPIQTNVVFWSHDRGTAKLRMKLVRKNGIPQSLPEGTTVPIRLIFRSATAEGGYGKHDY
-15 QMDDL
+15 
-20 LAQVQAK
+20 LA
-27 ATETES
+27 
-33 NFVDTRRTVSAKGES
+33 
-48 YVNDIDSANNSTLSY
+48 
-63 GSTTKQNM
+63 
-71 DVEFNKVRE
+71 
-80 FAQQTIEDIKVSPYD
+80 TIEDRVNGIVSIVLEDNILGYVGKVEGSVYID
-95 FEKYIKQSKAH
+95 FPDDRSLDTAGRFTFYIKRSP
-106 IDQLV
+106 IDDSTPELEDYYFNGFSQTIDKIEKILADGKLEIEQKISESETQI
-111 VDATNASASKVDQI
+111 DAKLKDTND
-125 NKIPADFQEYYT
+125 KI
-137 NAKSGIETSL
+137 
-147 TEVDEHLQEVQTL
+147 
-160 GASVGQDVT
+160 
-169 EYMNLVKN
+169 
-177 NQVYSKTQTDNLLRA
+177 A
-192 KANTADVTTLNTNID
+192 KANQDVETINTNID
-207 KANNRIDQAHQALN
+207 KTNDRIDQANQKIDEVLSGANEFRTDIDTLKINKADKIDVNQALN

-235 SGVYATLAALKTAFP
+235 SGVYATLAALKADFP
-250 NGNSNIYVISED
+250 NGNSNIYVVSAD

-281 TGIAENSIDS
+281 TGIAENSIDGP
-291 TKLMAETIQ
+291 KLMAETIQ

-315 NLFDKNNVHFDKYIN
+315 NLFDKNNVHVDKYIN
-330 YKFKLDNAVGY
+330 HNFKLVDAVGY
-341 VATNYIYVSGQ
+341 VATNYIYISGQ

-364 FYDFS
+364 FYDLS
-369 YTPIT
+369 YTPIAF
-374 YGTNPTLTTT
+374 GTNSTLTTT

-398 FAHNKETFPLDT
+398 FAHSDAFPLDS
-410 YMCNYGDTLAVFEP
+410 YMCNYGDSLAAFET
-424 YGGKLTLENI
+424 YGGKLTLENM
-434 EPQLADKIKS
+434 ESNLADQISS

-460 NNADFTV
+460 NSADFTIRS
-467 GLYVDPSTGKPLS
+467 YVDPSTGKPVS

-511 DGNNH
+511 D
-516 RLSGGS
+516 
-522 NGSNGELTINAPQ
+522 
-535 DAANLVVSYSNSLA
+535 
-549 NIAIVVSGLEIGK
+549 
-562 YESYGGK
+562 
-569 LTLENM
+569 
-575 ESNLADK
+575 
-582 INSIPYGKIVEG
+582 
-594 SPSKNLLNTDDF
+594 
-606 TNGSYVDPSTG
+606 
-617 KSMSNSD
+617 
-624 YSSNFG
+624 
-630 KPIKVNGGQAYTIR
+630 
-644 NITFYCFYDNNNK
+644 NNNQ

-671 INAPENAA
+671 INAPEDAA
-679 NLIVSYSNSLANTA
+679 NLVVSCSNRLVNTA
-693 IVVSGLKVGKYE
+693 MVVSGLEIGKYE
-705 SYGLKLP
+705 PYGIKLP
-712 ANALPVEIRD
+712 ANALPAEIRD
-722 QFSDPVKN
+722 QFSEPVKN

-742 ENAKD
+742 ENAED

-807 DPDNPSKHVLKW
+807 DPDNPSKHLLKW

-824 LADDVNLTSAQ
+824 LADDVNLTSAE

-845 KPNLTGAFDGFTLDV
+845 KPNLTGAIDGFTLDV

-962 TGFRVDTVTS
+962 TGFRVDTFTS
-972 TNFDANR
+972 TDFDANR

-1000 GSATVSN
+1000 GSATLSN